1 MNKTNILV
9 TIGLIFILIAAA
21 SAAGYWVYSNLI
33 HVTLSNYSLT
43 LNETHDGLKV
53 HFTGYL
59 LDPSG
64 NPLNGKTVEIF
75 QTDSDGV
82 DVMQSLANVTTSGNG
97 NFTYDWI
104 APAAGDYYFQAR
116 FQTP

>member
-1 MNKTNILV
+1 MNKTNILI

-21 SAAGYWVYSNLI
+21 NAAGYWVYSNLVHI
-33 HVTLSNYSLT
+33 PLSNYVLV
-43 LNETHDGLKV
+43 LNETHDGLSV

-82 DVMQSLANVTTSGNG
+82 DVLQSLANLTTNGNG
-97 NFTYDWI
+97 NFSYDWI

-116 FQTP
+116 YQA